1 MIYFGT
7 WMSESL
13 TSFFILFGG
22 TLAALA
28 LWYLSVIFVR
38 RDTARRGMRPL
49 ERKAWVAAATA
60 LPLFGFALYL
70 FVHLLRE
77 YLRPAQEPAEPEPH
91 ITAVKDYPFQPM
103 PPQWSAPSIPSTA
116 PDEAAE
122 GHTNG
127 KSAVM
132 LYDTD
137 PVKTSATI
145 SAPVRALRGHF
156 VLVAIQGAHAGQQ
169 FDLASLPQQIGR
181 GSSAAILL
189 DADLNVSRSH
199 AEVYEW
205 GGTLR
210 IHDLGSTHGTQ
221 VNGVPVTDQA
231 IVPGDRINVGGTTLI
246 LREIP

>member
-1 MIYFGT
+1 
-7 WMSESL
+7 MSESL
-13 TSFFILFGG
+13 TSFFILLGG
-22 TLAALA
+22 AVAALA
-28 LWYLSVIFVR
+28 LWYLSVIIVR
-38 RDTARRGMRPL
+38 RDTRKRGMKPL
-49 ERKAWVAAATA
+49 QRKAWIAAAVA

-70 FVHLLRE
+70 FVHVLRG
-77 YLRPAQEPAEPEPH
+77 YLQPAAEPEQLEPH
-91 ITAVKDYPFQPM
+91 ITAVKAYPVQPQ
-103 PPQWSAPSIPSTA
+103 PQWTEQVIPGTA
-116 PDEAAE
+116 ADQTAA

-127 KSAVM
+127 KSAVNI
-132 LYDTD
+132 YDTD
-137 PVKTSATI
+137 PVKTAATI

-156 VLVAIQGAHAGQQ
+156 VLVATQGAHAGQQ
-169 FDLASLPQQIGR
+169 FDLAGLPQQIGR
-181 GSSAAILL
+181 GQDATIIL

-210 IHDLGSTHGTQ
+210 IRDLGSTHGTQ